1 MNITGGGGGGA
12 DLMSALGGE
21 CILIHSIIYKHNAEN
36 ISMPNTNL
44 FNWPFR
50 TRSTLIFRKK

>member
-21 CILIHSIIYKHNAEN
+21 CILIHSIIYKHNAEH

-44 FNWPFR
+44 FNG
-50 TRSTLIFRKK
+50 